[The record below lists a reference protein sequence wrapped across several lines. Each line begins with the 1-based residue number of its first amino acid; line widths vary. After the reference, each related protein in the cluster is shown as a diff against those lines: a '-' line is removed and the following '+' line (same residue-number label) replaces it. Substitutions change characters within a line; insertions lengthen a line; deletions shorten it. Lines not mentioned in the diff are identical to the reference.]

1 MHLSMTSTT
10 ETMRLE
16 AASRHFGISRQT
28 LYRAHHAGRLT
39 IRKIGRASLVVTA
52 EVRALVT
59 AQALP
64 RREVEVIA

>member
-1 MHLSMTSTT
+1 MTPNA

-39 IRKIGRASLVVTA
+39 ITKIGRASMVLTS
-52 EVRALVT
+52 EVRTLVT

-64 RREVEVIA
+64 RRATA